1 MIRPHKYSSAANN
14 SRAISVYHYLNE
26 LNKNSMNKNVIELY
40 EKVLNVVLDDYQ
52 LTAGELFHSNDAECV
67 QARMVLVVSLN
78 KKGLSD
84 KEIAEC
90 TQKMRRCSVCKIRNH
105 YDDARAP
112 WTVRRCLEHIMSDKV
127 VPRL

>member
-1 MIRPHKYSSAANN
+1 
-14 SRAISVYHYLNE
+14 
-26 LNKNSMNKNVIELY
+26 MNKNVIELY
-40 EKVLNVVLDDYQ
+40 NDVLNVVLDDYQ
-52 LTAGELFHSNDAECV
+52 LTVGGLFHSNDAECV

-127 VPRL
+127 VPRV